1 MIPEQFEDIRSYKD
15 EEIPAAMEYFIHDET
30 SLSLAKM
37 ALPGMSDEEVC
48 NVLRNIKTTDEFQ
61 RVMMTRFVQLITSTT
76 MKRVD
81 TQGFNLIQKNK
92 AYLFTGNHRDITL
105 DAFILQM
112 CLFNNGFDTC
122 NIAFGRNLILTE
134 SIDIFSK
141 CNKMFKVERSQNVRE
156 LTQNS
161 QHLSDYI
168 RYLIRENKS
177 VWIAQRNGRTK
188 DGNDKTDHGL
198 ITMFSMSGDRKNL
211 VPNLAELNITPI
223 ATSYE
228 YEPCAMMKAR
238 ESYIKERDGVYVKQP
253 MEDMDSIVSGI
264 KKKKGI
270 MNIAVCPTITYDDL
284 KQYEG
289 ADKHEIVPAVA
300 NLIDQRIYE
309 NYRLY
314 PNNYIAHDW
323 LSGTSTFK
331 NHYTQE
337 EKDTFKA
344 YCDKI
349 FSKLYEELG
358 NEAEKRFTEILLG
371 IYAIPVENKMTGS
384 HREFSPF
391 ID

>member
-1 MIPEQFEDIRSYKD
+1 MTLNDFEDIRSYTND
-15 EEIPAAMEYFIHDET
+15 EIPAAMEYFINDET
-30 SLSLAKM
+30 SISMAK
-37 ALPGMSDEEVC
+37 LVFPDKSVQEIQDL
-48 NVLRNIKTTDEFQ
+48 LRNIKTTEEFQ
-61 RVMMTRFVQLITSTT
+61 SIMMTRFVRLIMATS

-81 TQGFNLIQKNK
+81 TQGFDTLDKKK

-112 CLFNNGFDTC
+112 YMLENGLDTC
-122 NIAFGRNLILTE
+122 NIGYGSNLILNKT
-134 SIDIFSK
+134 IDVFGKS
-141 CNKMFKVERSQNVRE
+141 NKMFKVERSQNIRE
-156 LTQNS
+156 LAQNS

-168 RYLIRENKS
+168 RYLIRDNKS

-198 ITMFSMSGDRKNL
+198 INMFSMSGDRKNL

-238 ESYIKERDGVYVKQP
+238 ESYIKERDGVYVKKP

-270 MNIAVCPTITYDDL
+270 MTISICPTITYDDL
-284 KQYEG
+284 KKFEG

-300 NLIDQRIYE
+300 EMIDKRIYA
-309 NYRLY
+309 NYKLY

-323 LSGTSTFK
+323 LSGSCTFK
-331 NHYTQE
+331 KYYTQE
-337 EKDTFKA
+337 EEDVFKA

-358 NEAEKRFTEILLG
+358 SEAEPRFTEILLG
-371 IYAIPVENKMTGS
+371 IYAIPVQNKL
-384 HREFSPF
+384 HC
-391 ID
+391 

>member
-1 MIPEQFEDIRSYKD
+1 MIPEQFEDIRSYID
-15 EEIPAAMEYFIHDET
+15 EEIPAAMEYFINDET
-30 SLSLAKM
+30 SLSLAKLV
-37 ALPGMSDEEVC
+37 LPGKSDDEVKEL
-48 NVLRNIKTTDEFQ
+48 LRSIKTTEEFQ
-61 RVMMTRFVQLITSTT
+61 RIMMTRFVRLIVSTS
-76 MKRVD
+76 MKGVD
-81 TQGFNLIQKNK
+81 TQGFNLLDKKK

-112 CLFNNGFDTC
+112 YMLENGLQTC
-122 NIAFGRNLILTE
+122 NIAFGDNLILNKT
-134 SIDIFSK
+134 IDVFGK
-141 CNKMFKVERSQNVRE
+141 TNKMFKVIRSQNVRE
-156 LTQNS
+156 LAQNS

-168 RYLIRENKS
+168 RYLIKENKL

-198 ITMFSMSGDRKNL
+198 INMFSMSGDRQNL

-238 ESYIKERDGVYVKQP
+238 ESYLKERDGVYEKKP
-253 MEDMDSIVSGI
+253 MEDMDSIVSGLR
-264 KKKKGI
+264 KKKGT
-270 MNIAVCPTITYDDL
+270 MNIAICPTITYEDL
-284 KQYEG
+284 KPFEG

-300 NLIDQRIYE
+300 DMIDKRIYE

-314 PNNYIAHDW
+314 PNNYIASDW

-331 NHYTQE
+331 KHYTQE
-337 EKDTFKA
+337 EEDTFKA

-358 NEAEKRFTEILLG
+358 SVAEKRFTEILLG
-371 IYAIPVENKMTGS
+371 IYAIPVENKL
-384 HREFSPF
+384 HR
-391 ID
+391 

>member
-1 MIPEQFEDIRSYKD
+1 MIPKQFEDIRSYTD

-30 SLSLAKM
+30 SLSLAKLV
-37 ALPGMSDEEVC
+37 LPDKTDEEVKA
-48 NVLRNIKTTDEFQ
+48 LLKSIKSTEEFQ
-61 RVMMTRFVQLITSTT
+61 RIMMTRFVRLIESTS
-76 MKRVD
+76 MKGVV
-81 TQGFNLIQKNK
+81 TQGFNLIDKNK

-112 CLFNNGFDTC
+112 YMLENGLDTC
-122 NIAFGRNLILTE
+122 NIAFGDNLILNKT
-134 SIDIFSK
+134 IDVFSRS
-141 CNKMFKVERSQNVRE
+141 NKMFKVLRSQNIRE
-156 LTQNS
+156 LAQNS

-168 RYLIRENKS
+168 RFLIKENKS

-198 ITMFSMSGDRKNL
+198 INMFSMSGDRHNL
-211 VPNLAELNITPI
+211 VQNLVELNITPI
-223 ATSYE
+223 STSYE

-238 ESYIKERDGVYVKQP
+238 ESYLKERDGVYVKKP

-264 KKKKGI
+264 RKKKGT
-270 MNIAVCPTITYDDL
+270 MNIAICPTITYNDL

-289 ADKHEIVPAVA
+289 AEKHELVKVVA
-300 NLIDQRIYE
+300 DMIDERIYA

-314 PNNYIAHDW
+314 PNNYIAYDW

-331 NHYTQE
+331 KNYTQE
-337 EKDTFKA
+337 DWDVFKA

-358 NEAEKRFTEILLG
+358 SEAEPRFTEILLG
-371 IYAIPVENKMTGS
+371 IYAIPVKNKL
-384 HREFSPF
+384 HCELSPSVNEEL
-391 ID
+391 

>member
-1 MIPEQFEDIRSYKD
+1 MIPKQFEDIRSFTD
-15 EEIPAAMEYFIHDET
+15 DEIPGAMEYFINDET
-30 SLSLAKM
+30 SISLAKLV
-37 ALPGMSDEEVC
+37 LPGKSDDEVKEL
-48 NVLRNIKTTDEFQ
+48 LRSIRTTEEFQ
-61 RVMMTRFVQLITSTT
+61 RIMMTRFVRLIETTT
-76 MKRVD
+76 MNSVD
-81 TQGFNLIQKNK
+81 TQGFNLLDKKK

-112 CLFNNGFDTC
+112 YMLENGLETC
-122 NIAFGRNLILTE
+122 NIAFGDNLILNKT
-134 SIDIFSK
+134 IDIFSK
-141 CNKMFKVERSQNVRE
+141 ANKMFKVLRSQNVRE
-156 LTQNS
+156 LAQNS

-198 ITMFSMSGDRKNL
+198 INMFSMSGDRKNL

-238 ESYIKERDGVYVKQP
+238 ESYIKERDGVYVKKP

-264 KKKKGI
+264 KKKKGT
-270 MNIAVCPTITYDDL
+270 MNIAICPTITYDDL
-284 KQYEG
+284 KPYEG
-289 ADKHEIVPAVA
+289 ADKHEIVAVVSDM
-300 NLIDQRIYE
+300 IDKRIYA

-314 PNNYIAHDW
+314 PNNYIASDW
-323 LSGTSTFK
+323 LSGSCTFK
-331 NHYTQE
+331 KYYTE
-337 EKDTFKA
+337 KEKDTFKA

-358 NEAEKRFTEILLG
+358 TEAEKRFTEILLG
-371 IYAIPVENKMTGS
+371 IYAIPVQNKMS
-384 HREFSPF
+384 L
-391 ID
+391 

>member
-1 MIPEQFEDIRSYKD
+1 MTLNDFEDIRSYTND
-15 EEIPAAMEYFIHDET
+15 EIPTAMEYFINDET
-30 SLSLAKM
+30 SISMAK
-37 ALPGMSDEEVC
+37 LVFPDKSVQEIQDL
-48 NVLRNIKTTDEFQ
+48 LRNIKTTEEFQ
-61 RVMMTRFVQLITSTT
+61 SIMMTRFVRLIMATS

-81 TQGFNLIQKNK
+81 TQGFDTLDKKK

-112 CLFNNGFDTC
+112 YMLENGLDTC
-122 NIAFGRNLILTE
+122 NIGYGSNLILNKT
-134 SIDIFSK
+134 IDVFGKS
-141 CNKMFKVERSQNVRE
+141 NKMFKVERSQNIRE
-156 LTQNS
+156 LAQNS

-168 RYLIRENKS
+168 RYLIRDNKS

-198 ITMFSMSGDRKNL
+198 INMFSMSGDRKNL

-238 ESYIKERDGVYVKQP
+238 ESYIKERDGVYVKKP

-270 MNIAVCPTITYDDL
+270 MTISICPTITYDDL
-284 KQYEG
+284 KKFEG

-300 NLIDQRIYE
+300 EMIDKRIYA
-309 NYRLY
+309 NYKLY

-323 LSGTSTFK
+323 LSGSCTFK
-331 NHYTQE
+331 KYYTQE
-337 EKDTFKA
+337 EKDVFKA

-349 FSKLYEELG
+349 FSKLLDELG
-358 NEAEKRFTEILLG
+358 SEAEKRFTEILLG
-371 IYAIPVENKMTGS
+371 IYAIPVQNKMA
-384 HREFSPF
+384 
-391 ID
+391 I

>member
-15 EEIPAAMEYFIHDET
+15 DEIPAAMEYFINDEA
-30 SLSLAKM
+30 SLSTAKM
-37 ALPGMSDEEVC
+37 VLPGMSDDEVK
-48 NVLRNIKTTDEFQ
+48 NLLRSIKTTDDFQ
-61 RVMMTRFVQLITSTT
+61 RIMMTRFVKLIIATT
-76 MKRVD
+76 MKGVD
-81 TQGFNLIQKNK
+81 AQGFDLINKHK

-112 CLFNNGFDTC
+112 CMFENGFETC
-122 NIAFGRNLILTE
+122 NIAFGANLIFNKT
-134 SIDIFSK
+134 IDVFSK
-141 CNKMFKVERSQNVRE
+141 SNKMFKVERSQNVRE

-168 RYLIRENKS
+168 RYLIRNNKS

-198 ITMFSMSGDRKNL
+198 LTMFSMSGDRKNL
-211 VPNLAELNITPI
+211 VPNLAELNITPVS
-223 ATSYE
+223 TSYE

-238 ESYIKERDGVYVKQP
+238 ESYIKERDGVYVKKP
-253 MEDMDSIVSGI
+253 NEDFESVVSGI
-264 KKKKGI
+264 QKKKGI
-270 MNIAVCPTITYDDL
+270 MNIAICPTITYDDL

-289 ADKHEIVPAVA
+289 ADKHEIVPAIA
-300 NLIDQRIYE
+300 DMIDNRIYAK
-309 NYRLY
+309 YRLY
-314 PNNYIAHDW
+314 PNNYIAYDW

-349 FSKLYEELG
+349 FSKLLEELG
-358 NEAEKRFTEILLG
+358 NEAEPRFTEILLG
-371 IYAIPVENKMTGS
+371 IYAIPVENKMKS
-384 HREFSPF
+384 SS
-391 ID
+391 I

>member
-1 MIPEQFEDIRSYKD
+1 MIPEQFEDIRSYID

-30 SLSLAKM
+30 SLSLAKLVLPDKTDNEVK
-37 ALPGMSDEEVC
+37 ALLKSIRSTE
-48 NVLRNIKTTDEFQ
+48 EFQ
-61 RVMMTRFVQLITSTT
+61 RIMMTRFVRLIESTS
-76 MKRVD
+76 MKGVV
-81 TQGFNLIQKNK
+81 TQGFNLIDKNK

-112 CLFNNGFDTC
+112 YMLENGLDTC
-122 NIAFGRNLILTE
+122 NIAFGDNLILNKT
-134 SIDIFSK
+134 IDVFSRS
-141 CNKMFKVERSQNVRE
+141 NKMFKVLRSQNIRE
-156 LTQNS
+156 LAQNS

-168 RYLIRENKS
+168 RYLIKENKS

-198 ITMFSMSGDRKNL
+198 INMFSMSGDRHNL
-211 VPNLAELNITPI
+211 VQNLVELNITPI
-223 ATSYE
+223 STSYE

-238 ESYIKERDGVYVKQP
+238 ESYLKERDGVYVKKP

-264 KKKKGI
+264 RKKKGT
-270 MNIAVCPTITYDDL
+270 MNIAICPTITYNDL

-289 ADKHEIVPAVA
+289 AEKHELVKVVA
-300 NLIDQRIYE
+300 DMIDERIYA

-314 PNNYIAHDW
+314 PNNYIAYDW

-331 NHYTQE
+331 KNYTQE
-337 EKDTFKA
+337 DWDVFKA

-358 NEAEKRFTEILLG
+358 SEAEPRFTEILLG
-371 IYAIPVENKMTGS
+371 IYAIPVKNKL
-384 HREFSPF
+384 HCELSPSVNEEL
-391 ID
+391 

>member
-1 MIPEQFEDIRSYKD
+1 MIPKQFDDIRSFNTD
-15 EEIPAAMEYFIHDET
+15 EIPAAMEYFINDET
-30 SLSLAKM
+30 SISMAK
-37 ALPGMSDEEVC
+37 LVFPDKSVEEIQDL
-48 NVLRNIKTTDEFQ
+48 LRGIKTTEEFQ
-61 RVMMTRFVQLITSTT
+61 QIMMTRFVKLITSTT
-76 MKRVD
+76 MKHVD
-81 TQGFNLIQKNK
+81 TQGFNTLDKKK

-112 CLFNNGFDTC
+112 YMLENGLETC
-122 NIAFGRNLILTE
+122 NIGYGSNLILNKT
-134 SIDIFSK
+134 IDVFGKS
-141 CNKMFKVERSQNVRE
+141 NKMFRVERSQNIRE
-156 LTQNS
+156 LAQNS

-168 RYLIRENKS
+168 RYLIRNNKS

-198 ITMFSMSGDRKNL
+198 ISMFSMSGDRHNL
-211 VPNLAELNITPI
+211 VPNLTELNITPI

-264 KKKKGI
+264 RKKKGI
-270 MNIAVCPTITYDDL
+270 MNIAICPTITYDDL
-284 KQYEG
+284 KKFEG
-289 ADKHEIVPAVA
+289 AEKHEIVTAVA

-314 PNNYIAHDW
+314 PNNYIAYDW

-331 NHYTQE
+331 KNYTKE
-337 EKDTFKA
+337 EEDVFKA

-371 IYAIPVENKMTGS
+371 IYAIPVQNKL
-384 HREFSPF
+384 HC
-391 ID
+391 

>member
-15 EEIPAAMEYFIHDET
+15 EEIPAAIEFFINDET
-30 SLSLAKM
+30 SLSLAKLV
-37 ALPGMSDEEVC
+37 LPGMSDDEVKAF
-48 NVLRNIKTTDEFQ
+48 LRKIKTTEEFQ
-61 RVMMTRFVQLITSTT
+61 RVMMTRFVKLIVATS
-76 MKRVD
+76 MKGVE
-81 TQGFNLIQKNK
+81 TQGFNLIDKNK

-105 DAFILQM
+105 DAFILQEFM
-112 CLFNNGFDTC
+112 FENGLQTC
-122 NIAFGRNLILTE
+122 NIAFGDNLILNKTIE
-134 SIDIFSK
+134 VFSK
-141 CNKMFKVERSQNVRE
+141 ANKMFKVLRSQNVRE
-156 LTQNS
+156 LAQNS

-198 ITMFSMSGDRKNL
+198 INMFSMSGDRKDL

-223 ATSYE
+223 STSYE

-238 ESYIKERDGVYVKQP
+238 ESYLKERDNVYVKKP

-264 KKKKGI
+264 RKKKGT
-270 MNIAVCPTITYDDL
+270 MNIAICPTITYDDL
-284 KQYEG
+284 KPYEG
-289 ADKHEIVPAVA
+289 ADKHEIVKVVA
-300 NLIDQRIYE
+300 DMIDERIYA

-314 PNNYIAHDW
+314 PNNYIAYDW

-331 NHYTQE
+331 KYYTQE
-337 EKDTFKA
+337 EEDVFKA

-358 NEAEKRFTEILLG
+358 SEAEKRFTEILLG
-371 IYAIPVENKMTGS
+371 IYAIPVENKLGC
-384 HREFSPF
+384 HFERNEV
-391 ID
+391 

>member
-15 EEIPAAMEYFIHDET
+15 EEIPAAMEFFINDET
-30 SLSLAKM
+30 SLNLAKLV
-37 ALPGMSDEEVC
+37 LPGKSEDEVKE
-48 NVLRNIKTTDEFQ
+48 LLLSIKTTDEFQ
-61 RVMMTRFVQLITSTT
+61 RIMMTRFVRLITSTT
-76 MKRVD
+76 MKSVD
-81 TQGFNLIQKNK
+81 TQGFDRLDKK
-92 AYLFTGNHRDITL
+92 KSYLFTGNHRDITL

-112 CLFNNGFDTC
+112 YMLENGLDTC
-122 NIAFGRNLILTE
+122 NIAFGDNLILNK
-134 SIDIFSK
+134 SIEVFSK
-141 CNKMFKVERSQNVRE
+141 SNKMFKVLRSQNVRE
-156 LTQNS
+156 LAQNS

-168 RYLIRENKS
+168 RFLIKNKKS

-198 ITMFSMSGDRKNL
+198 INMFSMSGDRQNM

-238 ESYIKERDGVYVKQP
+238 ESYIKERDGVYVKKP

-270 MNIAVCPTITYDDL
+270 MNIAICPTITYDDL

-289 ADKHEIVPAVA
+289 ADKHEVVTAVA
-300 NLIDQRIYE
+300 ELIDKRIYQ

-314 PNNYIAHDW
+314 PNNYIASDW
-323 LSGTSTFK
+323 LSGSSTFK
-331 NHYTQE
+331 KYYTQE
-337 EKDTFKA
+337 EKDVFKA

-358 NEAEKRFTEILLG
+358 SEAEPRFTEILLG
-371 IYAIPVENKMTGS
+371 IYAIPVENKLGR
-384 HREFSPF
+384 HFERNEV
-391 ID
+391 

>member
-1 MIPEQFEDIRSYKD
+1 MIPEQFEDIRSYLD
-15 EEIPAAMEYFIHDET
+15 EEIPSAMEYFVNDET
-30 SLSLAKM
+30 SISM
-37 ALPGMSDEEVC
+37 ARLVLPDKSDDEIKAL
-48 NVLRNIKTTDEFQ
+48 LRSIKSTDEFQ
-61 RVMMTRFVQLITSTT
+61 HIMMTRFVRLIVSTT
-76 MKRVD
+76 MKGVE
-81 TQGFNLIQKNK
+81 TQGFNLLDKKK

-112 CLFNNGFDTC
+112 HMLENGLETC
-122 NIAFGRNLILTE
+122 NIAFGDNLILNKTIE
-134 SIDIFSK
+134 VFSK
-141 CNKMFKVERSQNVRE
+141 SNKMFKVLRSQNVRE
-156 LTQNS
+156 LAQNS

-168 RYLIRENKS
+168 RYLIKENKS

-198 ITMFSMSGDRKNL
+198 INMFSMSGDRQNL

-238 ESYIKERDGVYVKQP
+238 ESYLKERDGVYVKKP

-264 KKKKGI
+264 RKKKGT
-270 MNIAVCPTITYDDL
+270 MNITICPTITYDDL
-284 KQYEG
+284 KQFEG
-289 ADKHEIVPAVA
+289 ADKHEIVSAVA
-300 NLIDQRIYE
+300 NIIDERIYA

-314 PNNYIAHDW
+314 PNNYIANDW
-323 LSGTSTFK
+323 LSGTSTFRK
-331 NHYTQE
+331 FYTQE

-358 NEAEKRFTEILLG
+358 SEAEQRFTEILLG
-371 IYAIPVENKMTGS
+371 IYAIPVENKL
-384 HREFSPF
+384 HR
-391 ID
+391 

>member
-1 MIPEQFEDIRSYKD
+1 MIPKQFDDIRSYNND
-15 EEIPAAMEYFIHDET
+15 EIPAAMEYFINDET
-30 SLSLAKM
+30 SISMAK
-37 ALPGMSDEEVC
+37 LVFPDKSVEEIQDL
-48 NVLRNIKTTDEFQ
+48 LRSIKTTDEFQ
-61 RVMMTRFVQLITSTT
+61 RIMMTRFVRLIESTT
-76 MKRVD
+76 MKGVV
-81 TQGFNLIQKNK
+81 TQGFDRLDKKK

-112 CLFNNGFDTC
+112 YMLENGLETC
-122 NIAFGRNLILTE
+122 NIGYGSNLILNKT
-134 SIDIFSK
+134 IDVFGKS
-141 CNKMFKVERSQNVRE
+141 NKMFRVERSQNIRE
-156 LTQNS
+156 LAQNS

-198 ITMFSMSGDRKNL
+198 INMFSMSGDRHNL

-238 ESYIKERDGVYVKQP
+238 ESYLKERDGVYVKRP

-264 KKKKGI
+264 RKKKGV
-270 MNIAVCPTITYDDL
+270 MTIAICPTITYDDL
-284 KQYEG
+284 KPFEG

-300 NLIDQRIYE
+300 DMIDKRIYA
-309 NYRLY
+309 NYKLY
-314 PNNYIAHDW
+314 PNNYIASDW
-323 LSGTSTFK
+323 LSGSSTFK
-331 NHYTQE
+331 KYYTKE
-337 EKDTFKA
+337 EEDVFKA

-358 NEAEKRFTEILLG
+358 SEAEKRFTEILLG
-371 IYAIPVENKMTGS
+371 IYAIPVENKLGC
-384 HREFSPF
+384 HFERNEV
-391 ID
+391 

>member
-1 MIPEQFEDIRSYKD
+1 MTLHDFEDIRSYTD
-15 EEIPAAMEYFIHDET
+15 DEIPSAMEYFINDET
-30 SLSLAKM
+30 SITMAK
-37 ALPGMSDEEVC
+37 LVFPNKPVEEIQDL
-48 NVLRNIKTTDEFQ
+48 LRNIKTTDEFQ
-61 RVMMTRFVQLITSTT
+61 RIMMTRFVRLIESTT
-76 MKRVD
+76 MKGVD
-81 TQGFNLIQKNK
+81 TQGFNLLDKKK

-112 CLFNNGFDTC
+112 YMLENGLETC
-122 NIAFGRNLILTE
+122 NIAYGSNLILNKT
-134 SIDIFSK
+134 IDVFGKS
-141 CNKMFKVERSQNVRE
+141 NKMFRVERSQNVRE
-156 LTQNS
+156 LAQNS

-168 RYLIRENKS
+168 RFLIRENKS

-198 ITMFSMSGDRKNL
+198 ISMFSMSGDRQNL
-211 VPNLAELNITPI
+211 VPNLVELNITPI

-238 ESYIKERDGVYVKQP
+238 ESYLKERDGVYVKKP

-264 KKKKGI
+264 KKKKGT
-270 MNIAVCPTITYDDL
+270 MNIAICPTITYDDL
-284 KQYEG
+284 KKYEG
-289 ADKHEIVPAVA
+289 ADKREIVPAVA
-300 NLIDQRIYE
+300 EMIDKRIYA

-331 NHYTQE
+331 KYYTQE
-337 EKDTFKA
+337 DKDVFKA

-349 FSKLYEELG
+349 FSKLYQELG

-371 IYAIPVENKMTGS
+371 IYAIPVENS
-384 HREFSPF
+384 IRYRSL
-391 ID
+391 

>member
-1 MIPEQFEDIRSYKD
+1 MIPKQFDDIRSFNTD
-15 EEIPAAMEYFIHDET
+15 EIPAAMEYFINDET
-30 SLSLAKM
+30 SISMAK
-37 ALPGMSDEEVC
+37 LVFPDKSVEEIQDL
-48 NVLRNIKTTDEFQ
+48 LRGIKTTEEFQ
-61 RVMMTRFVQLITSTT
+61 QIMMTRFVKLITSTT
-76 MKRVD
+76 MKHVD
-81 TQGFNLIQKNK
+81 TQGFNTLDKKK

-112 CLFNNGFDTC
+112 YMLENGLETC
-122 NIAFGRNLILTE
+122 NIGYGSNLILNKT
-134 SIDIFSK
+134 IDVFGKS
-141 CNKMFKVERSQNVRE
+141 NKMFRVERSQNIRE
-156 LTQNS
+156 LAQNS

-168 RYLIRENKS
+168 RYLIRDNKS

-198 ITMFSMSGDRKNL
+198 ISMFSMSGDRHNL
-211 VPNLAELNITPI
+211 VPNLTELNITPI

-264 KKKKGI
+264 RKKKGI
-270 MNIAVCPTITYDDL
+270 MNIAICPTITYDDL
-284 KQYEG
+284 KKFEG
-289 ADKHEIVPAVA
+289 AEKHEIVTAVA

-314 PNNYIAHDW
+314 PNNYIAYDW

-331 NHYTQE
+331 KNYTKE
-337 EKDTFKA
+337 EEDVFKA

-371 IYAIPVENKMTGS
+371 IYAIPVQNKL
-384 HREFSPF
+384 HC
-391 ID
+391 